1 MGMAGFKRFT
11 ELLDTEAE
19 IQDKPDA
26 IELKN
31 VKGNIEFKRVPLRTV
46 PAAMCLKTFLPQHP
60 APDNTRACRSFPAAA
75 KPLFAT
81 FCPVFMI

>member
-31 VKGNIEFKRVPLRTV
+31 VKGDIEFK
-46 PAAMCLKTFLPQHP
+46 
-60 APDNTRACRSFPAAA
+60 NISFAYGSGSNV
-75 KPLFAT
+75 LEN
-81 FCPVFMI
+81 I